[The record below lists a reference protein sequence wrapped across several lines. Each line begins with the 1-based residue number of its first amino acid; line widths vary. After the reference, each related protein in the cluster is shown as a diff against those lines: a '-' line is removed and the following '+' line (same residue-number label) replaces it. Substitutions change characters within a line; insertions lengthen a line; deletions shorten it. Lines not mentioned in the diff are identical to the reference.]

1 MKMLVRLLMGAVCG
15 IAPASQVYAQEKTI
29 TIATEGAYEP
39 WNFTKDG
46 ELAGFDVDLAN
57 DLCERMKLK
66 CQIVA
71 QDWDGLIP
79 ALNAGKFDAIMA
91 SMFITPKREE
101 AIAFSRPYAIGAV
114 TFMTAKD
121 GPLAGVP
128 GTGELLDLDK
138 AEEAKK
144 LLDEMRPAMKGT
156 IFGVQS
162 ATANAFFFDKY
173 FKGDVEIREYKTTE
187 QHDLD
192 LQAGRIDAISAQVTS
207 IAAALKKPGFENFVM
222 VGPSIKGEMFGKG
235 VGAGL
240 RKQDTE
246 LKAAFDKAIGE
257 ALADG
262 TITRLSEKW
271 FEFDMAK
278 LF

>member
-1 MKMLVRLLMGAVCG
+1 
-15 IAPASQVYAQEKTI
+15 
-29 TIATEGAYEP
+29 
-39 WNFTKDG
+39 
-46 ELAGFDVDLAN
+46 
-57 DLCERMKLK
+57 MKLK

-138 AEEAKK
+138 VEEAKK